1 MEFFEI
7 KFKGVFL
14 IKPVI
19 HQDKRGYFF
28 EVFREDL
35 FKDHVGNIH
44 FVQDNESC
52 STKRV
57 FRGLHYQVP
66 PMAQSKLVRVIKG
79 AIIDIILDLRA
90 NSPTYGEYTTI
101 ELNDE
106 NKYLLF
112 IPKGFAHGFYV
123 KSEYAIVHYKVDNY
137 YSPEHERGINIKS
150 LNVKWLKEE
159 IILSEKD
166 KKWPPFDVQKH
177 QFR

>member
-35 FKDHVGNIH
+35 FKEHVGNIH

-52 STKRV
+52 SRKKV

-150 LNVKWLKEE
+150 LNVKWLKE